1 MEALSL
7 LGGGLGGVPCTPSLI
22 RVRYIMLVKFEY
34 YAFERHPKKP
44 SIMPEIML
52 EKYSI
57 MLT

>member
-1 MEALSL
+1 MNK
-7 LGGGLGGVPCTPSLI
+7 LI
-22 RVRYIMLVKFEY
+22 TELIDKNYVKAIYKQGQIHYARKFEY
-34 YAFERHPKKP
+34 YAFERPPKKP